1 MATFVER
8 VLGTARLDAA
18 VYEDVESDRAA
29 TPQAVAVV
37 ALSSVA
43 AGLGIGAGLGG
54 LVLGVLASLAAWYV
68 WAFLTYWIGTRLLP
82 EPQTRSSLGELL
94 RVLGFS
100 AGPGLLRVLGVLPPL
115 RRLVFAVAAVW
126 MLVAGVVA
134 VRQALDYRSTWRAV
148 AVVAIGWLVQW
159 IILAVVLS
167 LTGQP
172 AW

>member
-18 VYEDVESDRAA
+18 VYEDVESDRTA
-29 TPQAVAVV
+29 TPQAMAVV

-68 WAFLTYWIGTRLLP
+68 WAFLTYWIGTRVLP

>member
-1 MATFVER
+1 M
-8 VLGTARLDAA
+8 
-18 VYEDVESDRAA
+18 
-29 TPQAVAVV
+29 
-37 ALSSVA
+37 A
-43 AGLGIGAGLGG
+43 AGLGIGTGLGG

-68 WAFLTYWIGTRLLP
+68 WAFLTYWIGTRVLP

-100 AGPGLLRVLGVLPPL
+100 AGPGLLRVLGVLPAL